1 MPLRI
6 RKPRLQ
12 QSLPSIHIPTA
23 QCPCAQ
29 KSRSRPFSTTQHHA
43 TKSIMR
49 EEMFLWL
56 NGPGAVY
63 KDPLPGSTNY
73 LSAYDRDGK
82 LLRTKDKS
90 GSSESDSADDEN
102 QYFEGSESME
112 RNRGDRTPVSIP
124 PETPDDLMPFPE
136 NRQFRS
142 QPVLSEELKDE
153 IWHQVVELKE
163 SVRTVS
169 MNLNVEMN
177 RVGAVVRLKTIEKQW
192 IEQVSRVLLSFTVLL
207 MAFYVMRNNSIGL
220 KDNNTG
226 YHINYN
232 SLITRIPTLLLYK
245 KSA

>member
-1 MPLRI
+1 MPPRI

-29 KSRSRPFSTTQHHA
+29 KSRSRPFSTTPHHA

-49 EEMFLWL
+49 EEMFVWL

-73 LSAYDRDGK
+73 LSAYNKEGK

-90 GSSESDSADDEN
+90 KGADDEN
-102 QYFEGSESME
+102 QDFEGNEYVEKNRADRRPES
-112 RNRGDRTPVSIP
+112 TSIP
-124 PETPDDLMPFPE
+124 EETPDDLMPFPQ

-153 IWHQVVELKE
+153 IWYQVVELKK

-169 MNLNVEMN
+169 MDLNVEMN

-192 IEQVSRVLLSFTVLL
+192 IEQVS
-207 MAFYVMRNNSIGL
+207 
-220 KDNNTG
+220 
-226 YHINYN
+226 
-232 SLITRIPTLLLYK
+232 
-245 KSA
+245 